1 MGTIVEAEPFDKV
14 RVPEIKIRIDFGE
27 FGMKYS
33 SAQITKGYVP
43 EQLIGQQVVAVVNF
57 LGRRI
62 AGFKSEVWLLVVFQK
77 RLMLF
82 C

>member
-1 MGTIVEAEPFDKV
+1 MGTVVEAEPFDKA
-14 RVPEIKIRIDFGE
+14 RVPAIKMRINFGE

-33 SAQITKGYVP
+33 SAQITKRYVP
-43 EQLIGQQVVAVVNF
+43 EQLIGQQVMAVVDF

>member
-1 MGTIVEAEPFDKV
+1 MGTVVEAEPFDKA
-14 RVPEIKIRIDFGE
+14 RVPAIKMRINFGE
-27 FGMKYS
+27 FGMKYY
-33 SAQITKGYVP
+33 SAQITKRYVP
-43 EQLIGQQVVAVVNF
+43 EQLIGQQVMAVVDF

-62 AGFKSEVWLLVVFQK
+62 AGFKSEVWLLAVFQK